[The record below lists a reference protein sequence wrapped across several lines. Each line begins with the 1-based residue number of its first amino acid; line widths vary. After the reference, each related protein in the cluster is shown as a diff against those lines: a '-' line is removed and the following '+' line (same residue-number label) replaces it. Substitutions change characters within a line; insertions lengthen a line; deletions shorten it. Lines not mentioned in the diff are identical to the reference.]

1 MDSVEIVLVGVL
13 CLRVS
18 PRQQESL
25 MILKAITKNFSKT
38 TRANPLAHRLRY
50 VLIVSRMLK
59 RPFSKAA
66 TSEDARRALRHVELL
81 SEARTKHGK
90 RRV

>member
-1 MDSVEIVLVGVL
+1 MDSVEIVLVVAL

-38 TRANPLAHRLRY
+38 TRVNPLAHRLRY

-59 RPFSKAA
+59 KAVQQGRNERRCNA
-66 TSEDARRALRHVELL
+66 CASAR
-81 SEARTKHGK
+81 
-90 RRV
+90 